1 MGITITSNTGNTPA
15 AGQTRTVLGQ
25 ENAGTI
31 TITSIDSK
39 SAIAVSALAQ
49 QLSEAAARAQTRD
62 ASLSRKDL
70 GQKATALLSQIT
82 GDNYFANKAKNDAEV
97 PGTSDPALLARAR
110 QATAFVNGQGSNP
123 FKGLSRDQLDLI
135 AYDDSGTFTV
145 NERRAAW
152 SEAYDQEEAWRRQVI
167 TQGELEYQATGKQ
180 NDFFAAVLKHYQGLP
195 AIEQAQ
201 YPSSYASQLQ
211 EWIRLDFNFRT
222 NRAEGTG
229 VSRASL
235 IEQWLAQGPH
245 GNRASR
251 TPETGAS

>member
-1 MGITITSNTGNTPA
+1 MGITISSNTGKAPA
-15 AGQTRTVLGQ
+15 AGQTRTVPDQ
-25 ENAGTI
+25 DHAGTVTAI
-31 TITSIDSK
+31 SAGSK
-39 SAIAVSALAQ
+39 NTIAVSTLAQ

-70 GQKATALLSQIT
+70 GQKAASLLSQIS
-82 GDNYFANKAKNDAEV
+82 GDHYFSNKAKNDAEV
-97 PGTSDPALLARAR
+97 PGTSDPALLARAK

-167 TQGELEYQATGKQ
+167 AQGELEYKATGKQ
-180 NDFFAAVLKHYQGLP
+180 NDFFAAILKHYQGLP

-201 YPSSYASQLQ
+201 YPTSYASQLQ

-222 NRAEGTG
+222 NQAEGTG
-229 VSRASL
+229 ASRASL
-235 IEQWLAQGPH
+235 NERLLAQGPH
-245 GNRASR
+245 GDQVSR
-251 TPETGAS
+251 PTESGAS